1 MDKQLNDILTVH
13 DGNRGDEMPEP
24 RSKPRPNGILGVVY
38 DIGRSRLPIIFIFK
52 TLALLDAIFTKF
64 KVEDE
69 VLIKLLVLEG
79 LLGAWMVAMAYAGV
93 FSDFTK
99 GMSSLQKKQLF
110 MGV

>member
-1 MDKQLNDILTVH
+1 MDKQLNDVLPVH

-24 RSKPRPNGILGVVY
+24 RNKPRPNGILGVVY

-52 TLALLDAIFTKF
+52 TLALLDAILTKF

-69 VLIKLLVLEG
+69 ALIKLLVLEG

-93 FSDFTK
+93 FNDITK